1 MATVKVTDQ
10 AHADAQRL
18 LGIINNQMP
27 GLITQ
32 LQGTGRALKDPN
44 NWEGPLAVQFRG
56 VWDKAEGDLNR
67 MREALADLQGS
78 VQKILSN
85 ISRAGGA

>member
-27 GLITQ
+27 TLISQ
-32 LQGTGRALKDPN
+32 LQTTGRALKDPN
-44 NWEGPLAVQFRG
+44 NWDGPLAVQYRG
-56 VWDKAEGDLNR
+56 VWDKAEGDLTKWK
-67 MREALADLQGS
+67 EALTELQQS
-78 VQKILSN
+78 VQKILTN